1 MNVVFLGGGSLR
13 LTPIIRGL
21 LKREGIFNGGSIRL
35 VDRMLDRA
43 ELVGR
48 AVMRCPEMK
57 GVDCRVSWTDDLDSA
72 LEGADMLYI
81 TMAIE
86 REPSGYLSSEAS
98 VRYGFLCSDQLSVNG
113 AFLAARGGSPIL
125 SFARKME
132 KYCPKAMMLI
142 FANPVAVYSAMVN
155 NHTKI
160 RALGICGGY
169 RNHCWD
175 LPRIC
180 GRDEYDD
187 SMELV
192 SAGVNHLSFIL
203 RGDWHGLGVFDVL
216 REHLTP
222 TWQPPAITTNSRV
235 EAVQLGLRQMAD
247 LFHRYGT
254 TIFST
259 EGDGIGHLFPEGYL
273 KDQKEHFKPL
283 TAEQLKQ
290 HVANANSS
298 IDARFAKFA
307 SELNRNDDSI
317 WNAPHL
323 KNPLFGLDTSDL
335 SISVMAALA
344 GLGSFRIAASAPNR
358 GAVAGF
364 SERMALE
371 YTMTIDGKNLT
382 PEKNLYVPA
391 PFYSFIAGLSEFQT
405 LQADAIATGD
415 PRIFADALEAYP
427 VNRFSSSRKEYFREM
442 FDIYTDIPK
451 SLQDGKSFV
460 GG

>member
-48 AVMRCPEMK
+48 AILRCPEMK
-57 GVDCRVSWTDDLDSA
+57 GVDCRVTWTDDLDRA

-86 REPSGYLSSEAS
+86 REPSLYLATEAS
-98 VRYGFLCSDQLSVNG
+98 VRHGFLCSDQLSVNG
-113 AFLAARGGSPIL
+113 AFLAARGGAPIL

-132 KYCPKAMMLI
+132 KYCPDAMMLI

-180 GRDEYDD
+180 GCDEYDD
-187 SMELV
+187 SMEAV

-203 RGDWHGLGVFDVL
+203 RGRWHGKDLFDVL
-216 REHLTP
+216 KERLTP
-222 TWQPPAITTNSRV
+222 DWQPPAITTNTRV
-235 EAVQLGLRQMAD
+235 EAVQLGLRQMAE
-247 LFHRYGT
+247 LYHRYGT

-259 EGDGIGHLFPEGYL
+259 EGDGIGHIFPECYL
-273 KDQKEHFKPL
+273 KQQAEHFKPR

-290 HVANANSS
+290 HTANAKSA

-307 SELNRNDDSI
+307 AELNRNDDSI
-317 WNAPHL
+317 WNAPIL
-323 KNPLFGLDTSDL
+323 KNPLFGLDSSDL

-344 GLGSFRIAASAPNR
+344 GLGSFKIAASAPNR

-364 SERMALE
+364 SDRMALE

-382 PEKNLYVPA
+382 PAENLYVPA

-405 LQADAIATGD
+405 LQADAIASGD
-415 PRIFADALEAYP
+415 PRIFADSLEAYP
-427 VNRFSSSRKEYFREM
+427 VNRFSSKRKEYFHEM

-451 SLQDGKSFV
+451 SLQDGKNFV
-460 GG
+460 KG

>member
-57 GVDCRVSWTDDLDSA
+57 GVDCRVTWTDDLDRA

-86 REPSGYLSSEAS
+86 REPSQYLSEAAG
-98 VRYGFLCSDQLSVNG
+98 VKYDYLCSDQLSVNG
-113 AFLAARGGSPIL
+113 AFLAARGGGPIL

-132 KYCPKAMMLI
+132 KYCPEAMMLI

-187 SMELV
+187 SMDVV

-203 RGDWHGLGVFDVL
+203 RGTWCGSDVFNVL
-216 REHLTP
+216 SEHLTP
-222 TWQPPAITTNSRV
+222 RWQPPAITSNTRP
-235 EAVQLGLRQMAD
+235 EAVQLALRQMVE

-259 EGDGIGHLFPEGYL
+259 EGDGIGHIFPECYL
-273 KDQKEHFKPL
+273 NQQKEHFKPL
-283 TAEQLKQ
+283 YTEQISQRTVNKKS
-290 HVANANSS
+290 A

-307 SELNRNDDSI
+307 AELNRNDDSI
-317 WNAPHL
+317 WNAPIAE
-323 KNPLFGLDTSDL
+323 NPRFGIDSSDL

-364 SERMALE
+364 SDRMALE
-371 YTMTIDGKNLT
+371 YTMTIDGKNIR
-382 PEKNLYVPA
+382 PAENLYVPA

-415 PRIFADALEAYP
+415 PRVFADALEAYP
-427 VNRFSSSRKEYFREM
+427 VNRFSNRRREFFREM

-451 SLQDGKSFV
+451 ALQDGKDFV
-460 GG
+460 KG

>member
-21 LKREGIFNGGSIRL
+21 LKRQGIFNGGSIRL

-48 AVMRCPEMK
+48 AIMRCPEMK
-57 GVDCRVSWTDDLDSA
+57 GVDCRVTWTDDLDSA

-86 REPSGYLSSEAS
+86 REPSLYLATEAS
-98 VRYGFLCSDQLSVNG
+98 VKHGFLCSDQLSVNG
-113 AFLAARGGSPIL
+113 AFLAARGGGPIL

-132 KYCPKAMMLI
+132 KYCPDAMMLI

-187 SMELV
+187 SMDV
-192 SAGVNHLSFIL
+192 DSVGVNHLSFVL
-203 RGDWHGLGVFDVL
+203 RGKWHGRDVFDVL

-222 TWQPPAITTNSRV
+222 GWEPPAITSNPRQ
-235 EAVQLGLRQMAD
+235 EDIQRGLRQMVE
-247 LFHRYGT
+247 LFHRYST
-254 TIFST
+254 TIFSS
-259 EGDGIGHLFPEGYL
+259 EPDGIGHLFPECYL
-273 KDQKEHFKPL
+273 KLSSDNFKPF
-283 TAEQLKQ
+283 TKQ
-290 HVANANSS
+290 KLAQRTENAKSA

-307 SELNRNDDSI
+307 AELNRNDDSI

-323 KNPLFGLDTSDL
+323 ENPLFGLDTSDL

-344 GLGSFRIAASAPNR
+344 GLGSFKIAASAPNR

-364 SERMALE
+364 SDRMALE
-371 YTMTIDGKNLT
+371 YTMTIDGKNIN
-382 PEKNLYVPA
+382 PVENQYVPA
-391 PFYSFIAGLSEFQT
+391 PFYGFIAGLSEFQT
-405 LQADAIATGD
+405 LQADAIASGD

-427 VNRFSSSRKEYFREM
+427 VNRFSSKRKEYFREM

-451 SLQDGKSFV
+451 TLQNGKDFV
-460 GG
+460 RG

>member
-57 GVDCRVSWTDDLDSA
+57 GVDCRVTWTDDLDSA

-86 REPSGYLSSEAS
+86 REPSLSLATEAS
-98 VRYGFLCSDQLSVNG
+98 VRHGFMCSDQLSVNG
-113 AFLAARGGSPIL
+113 AFLAARGGGPIL

-132 KYCPKAMMLI
+132 KYCPDAMMLI
-142 FANPVAVYSAMVN
+142 FANPVAVYSTMVN

-187 SMELV
+187 SMDVV

-203 RGDWHGLGVFDVL
+203 RGTG
-216 REHLTP
+216 
-222 TWQPPAITTNSRV
+222 
-235 EAVQLGLRQMAD
+235 M
-247 LFHRYGT
+247 
-254 TIFST
+254 
-259 EGDGIGHLFPEGYL
+259 
-273 KDQKEHFKPL
+273 
-283 TAEQLKQ
+283 
-290 HVANANSS
+290 
-298 IDARFAKFA
+298 DATF
-307 SELNRNDDSI
+307 L
-317 WNAPHL
+317 
-323 KNPLFGLDTSDL
+323 
-335 SISVMAALA
+335 IS
-344 GLGSFRIAASAPNR
+344 
-358 GAVAGF
+358 
-364 SERMALE
+364 
-371 YTMTIDGKNLT
+371 
-382 PEKNLYVPA
+382 
-391 PFYSFIAGLSEFQT
+391 
-405 LQADAIATGD
+405 
-415 PRIFADALEAYP
+415 
-427 VNRFSSSRKEYFREM
+427 
-442 FDIYTDIPK
+442 
-451 SLQDGKSFV
+451 
-460 GG
+460 

>member
-21 LKREGIFNGGSIRL
+21 LKKEGIFNGGSIRL

-57 GVDCRVSWTDDLDSA
+57 GVDCRVRWTDDLDRA

-86 REPSGYLSSEAS
+86 REPSLYLSQSAG
-98 VRYGFLCSDQLSVNG
+98 VKYNYLCSDQLSVNG
-113 AFLAARGGSPIL
+113 AFLAARGGGPIL

-132 KYCPKAMMLI
+132 KYCPEAMMLI

-175 LPRIC
+175 LPRMC

-187 SMELV
+187 SMEV
-192 SAGVNHLSFIL
+192 VATGVNHLSFIL
-203 RGDWHGLGVFDVL
+203 RGTWQGRDVFDVM

-222 TWQPPAITTNSRV
+222 AWQPPSITSTPRQEDIQRGV
-235 EAVQLGLRQMAD
+235 RQMVE

-254 TIFST
+254 TIFSS
-259 EGDGIGHLFPEGYL
+259 EPDGIGHLFPESYL
-273 KDQKEHFKPL
+273 KSASEKFTPL
-283 TAEQLKQ
+283 TPVQLAKRT
-290 HVANANSS
+290 A
-298 IDARFAKFA
+298 DAKFA
-307 SELNRNDDSI
+307 IDSRFELFATELERNDESL
-317 WNAPHL
+317 WT
-323 KNPLFGLDTSDL
+323 KPLFKLDSSDL
-335 SISVMAALA
+335 SISIMAALA

-364 SERMALE
+364 SDRMALE
-371 YTMTIDGKNLT
+371 YTMTIDGKNIK
-382 PEKNLYVPA
+382 PVENQYVPA
-391 PFYSFIAGLSEFQT
+391 PFYGFIAGLSEFQT
-405 LQADAIATGD
+405 LQGDAIATGD
-415 PRIFADALEAYP
+415 PRFFADALEVYP
-427 VNRFSSSRKEYFREM
+427 VNRFSSKRKEFFHEM

-451 SLQDGKSFV
+451 TLQDGKNFV
-460 GG
+460 RG